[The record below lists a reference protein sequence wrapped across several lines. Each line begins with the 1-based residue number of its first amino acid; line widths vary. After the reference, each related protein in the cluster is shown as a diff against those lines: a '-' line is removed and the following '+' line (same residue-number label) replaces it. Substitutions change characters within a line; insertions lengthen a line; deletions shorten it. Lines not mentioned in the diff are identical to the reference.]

1 MKTFASF
8 IAAVAVA
15 CTLTACG
22 GLSDRE
28 KQMVGNYYIP
38 AISDT
43 KPMLELGK
51 DRSAIVRAI
60 RPGELTYNVGGKWK
74 LNRDTLVIETNPA
87 SITIEEGDPAMV
99 GTVAPRLAYPVVAFN
114 ENTLSLSKQGVTYD
128 YHRRSE

>member
-1 MKTFASF
+1 MKTFPTF
-8 IAAVAVA
+8 ITTVATA
-15 CTLTACG
+15 CLLTACG

-38 AISDT
+38 AVSDT
-43 KPMLELGK
+43 KPMLELEK
-51 DRSAIVRAI
+51 DRSAVIRAI

-74 LNRDTLVIETNPA
+74 LNRDTLVIETDPS

-99 GTVAPRLAYPVVAFN
+99 GTVAPRLAYPIVAFN
-114 ENTLSLSKQGVTYD
+114 ENTLSLNRQGVTYD